1 MSQSEQ
7 TEQRNVV
14 IALTIGLLVCI
25 GCMTFLFLRP
35 DRDSSFV
42 EQNATAPQDAVGGE
56 DLLALKSPRPQ
67 PPSESKSTQQSRSES
82 LSENSYSFD
91 SKHAL
96 LGVVE
101 HATEDKLVGMFSESI
116 ENPMVFESVRTTYWM
131 QSVVLTKLV
140 NIDVN
145 KTKSLLDRLS
155 ERSTETVLY
164 GVMCEWSRVHA
175 NEAITLLASLERY
188 LKEQGFRGLV
198 DGGKFLS
205 RAKLLE
211 IGTTIGLEEKFVS
224 NVLDR
229 QQTAQVQVS
238 SKELEQEFENMDLA
252 DPLSLGRLSETA
264 VNYILATGLD
274 ALPEVLNLFDEFSAH
289 NMSDTDRFNM
299 KASLTRVVTYIA
311 KDDPEAVFDFVATL
325 ATGADVELLSAVAQ
339 VWFSV
344 DPDALWNRL
353 SESNLSGVKHEVTQY
368 VIRHWSRIEP
378 EVVLVSL
385 NTFPSEYHDQ
395 VYLDVAEGM
404 RNDSPFEALSLLP
417 LINEWS
423 APEHEAGFMHDIS
436 VKSALKRATIKQI
449 ITNSSQANPVATIEW
464 INSEESQLHES
475 MKLEYLDEIFDS
487 WSRSDPEKAFD
498 MALRMPLRDDEQG
511 FEATVL
517 DWLIKT
523 DLDRAIALLPRVR
536 AGETKAH
543 IYGQISWEME
553 AQDRILEAI
562 QLGDDLPEHDREKFR
577 QSLAS
582 RVGRRTTLDHLVRGI
597 QQLPTLELKSEAAS
611 TAIHMRGLPMSNNFT
626 DSQVDELK
634 EFLTDDDRRRVEIIL
649 EFDKDDSKE

>member
-1 MSQSEQ
+1 MSRS
-7 TEQRNVV
+7 EQRNVV
-14 IALTIGLLVCI
+14 IALTIGLMVCI
-25 GCMTFLFLRP
+25 GCATYLLLRP
-35 DRDSSFV
+35 DRDSSVV
-42 EQNATAPQDAVGGE
+42 EQNATTPQDIAGDE
-56 DLLALKSPRPQ
+56 DLLASRSLGVRPQ
-67 PPSESKSTQQSRSES
+67 KESSTIQQPRSES
-82 LSENSYSFD
+82 LSENDEAFA

-96 LGVVE
+96 LSTVSRAPE
-101 HATEDKLVGMFSESI
+101 NKLVEMFVESL
-116 ENPMVFESVRTTYWM
+116 ENPLVFESISTTYWM

-140 NIDVN
+140 NIDIN

-155 ERSTETVLY
+155 ERSAETVLY
-164 GVMCEWSRVHA
+164 AVMCEWSRVHA
-175 NEAITLLASLERY
+175 NEATTLLASLERY
-188 LKEQGFRGLV
+188 LKEQGFRGLI

-205 RAKLLE
+205 RSKLLE
-211 IGTTIGLEEKFVS
+211 IGTTIGLEEKFVA
-224 NVLDR
+224 NLLDR
-229 QQTAQVQVS
+229 QQTAQIQVS
-238 SKELEQEFENMDLA
+238 RKDLEQEFENIDFT
-252 DPLSLGRLSETA
+252 DPLSLGQLSEIA
-264 VNYILATGLD
+264 ANYIRATGLD
-274 ALPEVLNLFDEFSAH
+274 VLPEVLNLFDELSGH
-289 NMSDTDRFNM
+289 NMSDADRFNLN
-299 KASLTRVVTYIA
+299 ASRTRVVSYIA
-311 KDDPEAVFDFVATL
+311 KDDPEAVFDFVAPL
-325 ATGADVELLSAVAQ
+325 ATGADIELLSAVAQ

-353 SESNLSGVKHEVTQY
+353 SESNLSGVKHEVTQS

-378 EVVLVSL
+378 EVVLISL

-404 RNDSPFEALSLLP
+404 RSDSPFEALALLP
-417 LINEWS
+417 HINDWS

-436 VKSALKRATIKQI
+436 VKSALKRATLRKI
-449 ITNSSQANPVATIEW
+449 ISNSSQANPVATIEW

-475 MKLEYLDEIFDS
+475 MKLEYLDEIFKS
-487 WSRSDPEKAFD
+487 LSQSYPEKAFD
-498 MALRMPLRDDEQG
+498 LALRMPLEDDEQG

-517 DWLIKT
+517 DSLIKT
-523 DLDRAIALLPRVR
+523 DLDRALALLPRVR

-543 IYGQISWEME
+543 IYGRISWEME

-582 RVGRRTTLDHLVRGI
+582 RVGRRTTLDHLVTGI

-611 TAIHMRGLPMSNNFT
+611 TAIHMKGLPMSNNFT

-649 EFDKDDSKE
+649 KYDADDSKD